1 MCMKKL
7 FCICLSGLLFL
18 CGTSCS
24 ARLTVD
30 NSVSGDLDLNRYLGD
45 WYEIARFD
53 HPFERGLSFCK
64 ANYSLREDGKVA
76 VVNSGIKNG
85 KPKESKGKAKLTDDS
100 RVLRVS
106 FFGPFYGD
114 YRILLLD
121 EGYQWVLVGGSSDE
135 FLWILSRT
143 PQLTDEVRKTI
154 LSESARRGYDI
165 SKLIWVEQQK
175 QS

>member
-1 MCMKKL
+1 MSSTFSFEESKTKAAIVNFGIGGDTTLHPLVSFAYKIGL
-7 FCICLSGLLFL
+7 FCQTKDFEEYSPLYTNIPADAIFDPTESGPFTNYVTWNANASV
-18 CGTSCS
+18 GTE
-24 ARLTVD
+24 AVYGTA
-30 NSVSGDLDLNRYLGD
+30 GMNRMG
-45 WYEIARFD
+45 
-53 HPFERGLSFCK
+53 
-64 ANYSLREDGKVA
+64 
-76 VVNSGIKNG
+76 
-85 KPKESKGKAKLTDDS
+85 
-100 RVLRVS
+100 
-106 FFGPFYGD
+106 FGPFYGD

-143 PQLTDEVRKTI
+143 PQLTDEVRETI